1 MGGGKFL
8 TQTREFLTEKE
19 NVEPDH
25 QLDTGD
31 GGFEQLHGLLVRLAL
46 HAHSVHTQQL
56 VTSLQTSVPNA
67 GTPQWWFEK
76 ILKIKR

>member
-1 MGGGKFL
+1 
-8 TQTREFLTEKE
+8 
-19 NVEPDH
+19 
-25 QLDTGD
+25 
-31 GGFEQLHGLLVRLAL
+31 VRLAL